1 MATTVIEV
9 GVDVPNAT
17 VMVVL
22 DADRF
27 GVSQLHQL
35 RGRIGRGGHPGLCL
49 LVTGLPPGAESRERL
64 DAVASTSDG
73 FELARFDLRSR
84 REGDVLGAA
93 QSGARSSLRLLRV
106 VDDLEV
112 ITAAR
117 AEAEA
122 VLADD
127 PALERHPGAGRGRRG
142 GPGRRPRGV
151 AGPWLTGSGPWT
163 PRARTTGTAA

>member
-1 MATTVIEV
+1 M
-9 GVDVPNAT
+9 
-17 VMVVL
+17 
-22 DADRF
+22 
-27 GVSQLHQL
+27 
-35 RGRIGRGGHPGLCL
+35 
-49 LVTGLPPGAESRERL
+49 
-64 DAVASTSDG
+64 ASTSDG

-122 VLADD
+122 VLAED
-127 PALERHPGAGRGRRG
+127 PALEQHPELAEAVEVALAGGREAWLARG
-142 GPGRRPRGV
+142 
-151 AGPWLTGSGPWT
+151 
-163 PRARTTGTAA
+163 